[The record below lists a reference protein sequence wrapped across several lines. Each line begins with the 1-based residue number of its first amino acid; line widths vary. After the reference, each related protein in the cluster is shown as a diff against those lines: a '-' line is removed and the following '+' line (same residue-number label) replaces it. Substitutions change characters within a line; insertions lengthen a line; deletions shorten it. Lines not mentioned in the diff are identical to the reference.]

1 MGPSRTRWSRS
12 SSQRRL
18 KYLYLLFDPDD
29 EVYTHGKYVFT
40 TEAHPLPLDLSEM
53 AGQGAAASQQSG
65 PFPGMEGIG
74 LRRLE
79 GFGGA
84 SEEELLD
91 AADQAANEAFAEAER
106 EREEAADVARSL
118 AQLQGLA
125 DPEDSEPAL
134 PVAALPEDGG
144 GGSEDGAEPTPVLV
158 GACLLPSQ
166 LNREGTY
173 GDGDNRLPAGY
184 TTLPSIEQALANSP
198 RGFGLTPPP
207 EQQQQAQQQQQV
219 PPQPQVPDA
228 VPQQPQQQQQPQQ
241 PQQQQV
247 PAQQGGAD
255 GGAAAASEGAGEEGD
270 VEGGHDALHT
280 ADAELVLRRGALLPI
295 LESAIR
301 QPSLLQRHAEHAI
314 EHDALQAFI
323 EDGGEEDDD
332 LHGMLFET
340 LFERRP
346 ELTPALHE
354 MRDTL
359 ALRRRVT
366 SSRRT
371 EQAAA
376 TTTPTPQQQ
385 QVTAAAAA
393 VTAAAAASPPQQQR
407 APTQEEIDAAREFG
421 FELVGA
427 TSSSGDT
434 APATPTTT
442 SSTSVPAT
450 PAADESPLDNAGR
463 NAPSGVPQT
472 IEMNGQKVQVTFQDV
487 PEQIQVIQGQG
498 EPQRDTSVQLN
509 PGEKLYHQPGSEVR
523 YRSAG
528 GDERVATQQQIAYA
542 MQQAIN
548 QLPEGGGEIHIP
560 AEQVAQFLQQAQAGP
575 GRRRL
580 LAVLLAVVLAVLAQA
595 ARQSSF
601 RMALFSRSQATK
613 MRLLLLSPVR
623 SVVSSFTAPK
633 LLLLR
638 RRRWV
643 VVGFLPAFRWL
654 AAVFPAVCHRRFSLD
669 QTVFRCLGQTVL
681 SCLRVFRSLDPT
693 ANRL

>member
-1 MGPSRTRWSRS
+1 MRTLRS
-12 SSQRRL
+12 LHRLKRPCGYAAVSDVLNGTLEDKMESFFLSETL

-53 AGQGAAASQQSG
+53 AGQGAASSQQSG

-79 GFGGA
+79 GYGGA

-158 GACLLPSQ
+158 GACLLPSP

-207 EQQQQAQQQQQV
+207 EQQQQAQQQQV

-228 VPQQPQQQQQPQQ
+228 VPQQPPQQQQQQ

-280 ADAELVLRRGALLPI
+280 PTRSSSFVVARSYR

-346 ELTPALHE
+346 ELTPAP
-354 MRDTL
+354 MRCVIRRAEAARHFITTNRASGGHNKHQL
-359 ALRRRVT
+359 RSNNRRR
-366 SSRRT
+366 R
-371 EQAAA
+371 
-376 TTTPTPQQQ
+376 
-385 QVTAAAAA
+385 
-393 VTAAAAASPPQQQR
+393 
-407 APTQEEIDAAREFG
+407 
-421 FELVGA
+421 
-427 TSSSGDT
+427 SSSGHRRSNSGHLLKKRST
-434 APATPTTT
+434 RRVSSGLNWLGQPPLLETLPLLLPPRPPALP
-442 SSTSVPAT
+442 SQQRLQLMNHRSTMPGAT
-450 PAADESPLDNAGR
+450 LHLG
-463 NAPSGVPQT
+463 
-472 IEMNGQKVQVTFQDV
+472 
-487 PEQIQVIQGQG
+487 
-498 EPQRDTSVQLN
+498 
-509 PGEKLYHQPGSEVR
+509 Y
-523 YRSAG
+523 
-528 GDERVATQQQIAYA
+528 
-542 MQQAIN
+542 
-548 QLPEGGGEIHIP
+548 
-560 AEQVAQFLQQAQAGP
+560 
-575 GRRRL
+575 RRR
-580 LAVLLAVVLAVLAQA
+580 
-595 ARQSSF
+595 AR
-601 RMALFSRSQATK
+601 
-613 MRLLLLSPVR
+613 
-623 SVVSSFTAPK
+623 
-633 LLLLR
+633 
-638 RRRWV
+638 
-643 VVGFLPAFRWL
+643 
-654 AAVFPAVCHRRFSLD
+654 
-669 QTVFRCLGQTVL
+669 
-681 SCLRVFRSLDPT
+681 
-693 ANRL
+693 